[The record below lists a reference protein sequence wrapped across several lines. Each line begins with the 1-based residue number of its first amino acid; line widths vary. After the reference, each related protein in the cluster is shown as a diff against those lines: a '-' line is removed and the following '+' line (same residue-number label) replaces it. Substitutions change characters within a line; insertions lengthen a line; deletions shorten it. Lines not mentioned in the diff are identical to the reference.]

1 MIIGTVGLI
10 GSGKGTLGDILIS
23 QGFKNESFAK
33 SLKDAA
39 SAVFGWD
46 RELLEGSTSESRIW
60 RERVDTWWSEKLNI
74 PDLSPRLA
82 LQLMGTEVFRNHFHQ
97 DIWTL
102 SMEAR
107 LMNNDSDI
115 VVTDARFPN
124 EIAMIRRLGGVVVRV
139 KRGDEPEWFSLAS
152 REPESM
158 PIMYPDVHASEYSW
172 ASCIPDYMIVNDG
185 TIDDLR
191 ARVMDLLEDLR
202 VPSH

>member
-46 RELLEGSTSESRIW
+46 RELLEGSTTESRIW
-60 RERVDTWWSEKLNI
+60 RERVDAWWSEKLNI

-124 EIAMIRRLGGVVVRV
+124 EIAMIRRLGGVVVRI
-139 KRGDEPEWFSLAS
+139 KRGDDPEWFNLAS
-152 REPESM
+152 RDPESM

-172 ASCIPDYMIVNDG
+172 ASCTPDYMIVNDG